1 MRSVDARHCTR
12 DNRIARMDQSDVER
26 IARTA
31 LKDMGADLSALSVR
45 PVDGR
50 PGEWRIDLGGAR
62 KPLTITCGKGS
73 SAQWVRAQ
81 ICEKYLAQN

>member
-1 MRSVDARHCTR
+1 MNQD
-12 DNRIARMDQSDVER
+12 DIER

-31 LKDMGADLSALSVR
+31 LKDLGADLSKLSVQ

-50 PGEWRIDLGGAR
+50 PGQWWVEVRGAG
-62 KPLTITCGKGS
+62 KPMMIACGKGS
-73 SAQWVRAQ
+73 TPQWVREQ

>member
-1 MRSVDARHCTR
+1 M
-12 DNRIARMDQSDVER
+12 NQSDVER

-31 LKDMGADLSALSVR
+31 LKDLGADLSTLSVR

-50 PGEWRIDLGGAR
+50 PGEWQIDVRGVR
-62 KPLTITCGKGS
+62 KPLTITCGEGS

>member
-1 MRSVDARHCTR
+1 
-12 DNRIARMDQSDVER
+12 MDQSDVER

-31 LKDMGADLSALSVR
+31 LKDLGADLSALSVR

-50 PGEWRIDLGGAR
+50 PGEWRIDIGGNR

-73 SAQWVRAQ
+73 SAQWVRNQ
-81 ICEKYLAQN
+81 ICEKYLAQP

>member
-1 MRSVDARHCTR
+1 MNQD
-12 DNRIARMDQSDVER
+12 DVER

-31 LKDMGADLSALSVR
+31 LKDLGADLSKLSVQ

-50 PGEWRIDLGGAR
+50 PGQWRIDIRGAG
-62 KPLTITCGKGS
+62 KPMTITCGTGS
-73 SAQWVRAQ
+73 SAQWVREQ